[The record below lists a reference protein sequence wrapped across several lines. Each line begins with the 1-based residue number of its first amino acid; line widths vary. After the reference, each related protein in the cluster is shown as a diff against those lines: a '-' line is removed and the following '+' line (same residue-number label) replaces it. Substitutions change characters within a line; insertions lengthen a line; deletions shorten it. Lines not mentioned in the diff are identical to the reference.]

1 MLQTQSGIIESTPG
15 KPSRMGSAY
24 TGRSLSI
31 CLNTMTAFRS
41 ACLIALCA
49 LMTLGSAQAQ
59 GQWKWRDAN
68 GKVQYSDRPP
78 PQGTPEK
85 DILARPVNA
94 RKHVEIVPFGVKASE
109 PAASTPAD
117 AASAAAAKREA
128 EAKSKATK
136 ESEAKLK
143 AEEKRNAEIR
153 AQNCAN
159 AKQQLAT
166 LESGIRIARVNE
178 AGERTVLDDA
188 TRNAEIQKMKAVIAA
203 ECK

>member
-1 MLQTQSGIIESTPG
+1 
-15 KPSRMGSAY
+15 
-24 TGRSLSI
+24 
-31 CLNTMTAFRS
+31 MTALRS
-41 ACLIALCA
+41 ACLITLCV
-49 LMTLGSAQAQ
+49 LMSIGTAQAQ
-59 GQWKWRDAN
+59 AQWKWRDAN
-68 GKVQYSDRPP
+68 GNIQYSDRPP
-78 PQGTPEK
+78 PAGTPEK
-85 DILARPVNA
+85 DILARPPGA
-94 RKHVEIVPFGVKASE
+94 RKPIQIVPYGVKASE
-109 PAASTPAD
+109 PAASAPGD

-128 EAKSKATK
+128 DAKSKAAK

-166 LESGIRIARVNE
+166 LESGVRIARVNE

-188 TRNAEIQKMKAVIAA
+188 ARAAEVQKMKAVIAS